1 MDISIEQLLKG
12 KPTKIRNKDYFPTR
26 AYVEPFLERMS
37 KFTSDFRVQVK
48 LPDQITRTVNGDVNV
63 DDITYNRVLI
73 EAVMPEELNIENH
86 QEVIGLVYGLDVRKP
101 VAKIYRGALNMACTN
116 LCVFNPSFLNAQPI
130 QPEKGISYKPIE
142 LLMSQTSDMKLIL
155 DNLKNTEWEGTPQNI
170 ESNLGR
176 WVRNA
181 INCEYNTDYGTI
193 KIGSDMVIKAYT
205 SMFVDNESPYYIGE
219 GNNVDMFTVYNAFT
233 QIITDNKKKDMMNL
247 AEKTLLL
254 RNILNF

>member
-1 MDISIEQLLKG
+1 MNIEQLLKG
-12 KPTKIRNKDYFPTR
+12 KPTKIRSKEYLPTK
-26 AYVEPFLERMS
+26 AYVEPFLEKMS

-48 LPDQITRTVNGDVNV
+48 LPDQITRTVDGDVNV

-73 EAVMPEELNIENH
+73 EAVLPTELEVENH

-116 LCVFNPSFLNAQPI
+116 LCVFNPSFLNVQALS
-130 QPEKGISYKPIE
+130 PEQGINVHSIDQ
-142 LLMSQTSDMKLIL
+142 LMSQASDIKLML
-155 DNLKNTEWEGTPQNI
+155 NNLRNTEWEGSPQNL

-181 INCEYNTDYGTI
+181 INCEYNTDFGTV

-205 SMFVDNESPYYIGE
+205 SMFVDEESPYYIGE
-219 GNNVDMFTVYNAFT
+219 GSSVDMFTVYNAFT

>member
-1 MDISIEQLLKG
+1 MDIEQLLKG
-12 KPTKIRNKDYFPTR
+12 KPTKIRNREYLPTK
-26 AYVEPFLERMS
+26 AYVEPFLEKMS

-48 LPDQITRTVNGDVNV
+48 LPDQITRTDGD

-73 EAVMPEELNIENH
+73 EAVLPKELEVENH

-116 LCVFNPSFLNAQPI
+116 LCIFNPSFLNVQPI
-130 QPEKGISYKPIE
+130 NPEKGINLNPIE
-142 LLMSQTSDMKLIL
+142 HLMKQASDIKLML
-155 DNLKNTEWEGTPQNI
+155 DNLKNTEWEGTPKNI

-176 WVRNA
+176 WIRNA
-181 INCEYNTDYGTI
+181 IGCEYTTNYGTV
-193 KIGSDMVIKAYT
+193 KIGSDAVIKAYT
-205 SMFVDNESPYYIGE
+205 SMFVDDESPYFIGE

-233 QIITDNKKKDMMNL
+233 RVITDNRKKDMMNL